1 MAQAVAASRSVKSAD
16 DRPVSPL
23 ARPEKITFAEM
34 REQGV
39 RGVLVD
45 RADCHCSHCVAI
57 SGQPEYHTRK
67 SRQGWRKIEKSP
79 CKISTPASEIGPE
92 MSPTFLSAARTLHS
106 HWHP

>member
-45 RADCHCSHCVAI
+45 RADCHCSRCVAI
-57 SGQPEYHTRK
+57 SGDAGPDNLRLSDVEDRFTCTACGKRGADVRPNFNWTRTQ
-67 SRQGWRKIEKSP
+67 RGWVIR
-79 CKISTPASEIGPE
+79 
-92 MSPTFLSAARTLHS
+92 
-106 HWHP
+106 

>member
-16 DRPVSPL
+16 DRSVSPL

-45 RADCHCSHCVAI
+45 CADCHCSHCVAI
-57 SGQPEYHTRK
+57 SGDAGPDKLRL
-67 SRQGWRKIEKSP
+67 SDIEDRFTVP
-79 CKISTPASEIGPE
+79 LVASAALCGRTSIGPGRSGGGLFVE
-92 MSPTFLSAARTLHS
+92 AS
-106 HWHP
+106 

>member
-57 SGQPEYHTRK
+57 SGDAGPDKLRLSDVEDRFTCTACGKRGADVRPDFNWTRTQ
-67 SRQGWRKIEKSP
+67 RGWVIR
-79 CKISTPASEIGPE
+79 
-92 MSPTFLSAARTLHS
+92 
-106 HWHP
+106 